1 MMRVVLL
8 FLRRLWLPLLVFLG
22 FILMCVLVY
31 QQLEGLRW
39 QDAIFW
45 IINPHAIEYRRVRD
59 ATKFFSIF
67 VYLGVFAFQ
76 IWVAERLLITV
87 FNRQSMEAWR
97 TMVNDISIDKLRD
110 HFIICGYGQV
120 GRTVVDQLTR
130 LDIPFVLIETSESRC
145 REFLKDK
152 VLGIPGDAER
162 HDILQAAGVERAR
175 GVCVVIDHDSD
186 NLYVTVTA

>member
-39 QDAIFW
+39 QDALFW
-45 IINPHAIEYRRVRD
+45 IINPHAIEYRRVRA

-67 VYLGVFAFQ
+67 VYFGVFAFQ

-97 TMVNDISIDKLRD
+97 TMVNDSSIDKLGD
-110 HFIICGYGQV
+110 HFIICGYRQV

-130 LDIPFVLIETSESRC
+130 LEIPFVLIETSESLC
-145 REFLKDK
+145 RELLKDK
-152 VLGIPGDAER
+152 VLAIHGE
-162 HDILQAAGVERAR
+162 
-175 GVCVVIDHDSD
+175 
-186 NLYVTVTA
+186 TATTSTLPSLPRP